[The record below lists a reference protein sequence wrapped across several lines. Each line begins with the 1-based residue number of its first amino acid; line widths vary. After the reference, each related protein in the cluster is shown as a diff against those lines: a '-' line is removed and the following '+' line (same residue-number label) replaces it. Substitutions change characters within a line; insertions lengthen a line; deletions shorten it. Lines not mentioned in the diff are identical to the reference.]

1 MTWNRHIR
9 LRIGNA
15 VRPVHN
21 ILLVLVLVGA
31 IFVAAN
37 WMLYAAVGDRL
48 PSFVHGWRN
57 APWIELTQKPYFDY
71 QLGQASG
78 ATLWRQVDPE
88 TRRYGL
94 ILGTS
99 SVRSNID
106 PNIFRRS
113 ARSEMEW
120 IVSGHIGPSMIP
132 MNRLITHLA
141 QFRDFRP
148 ETVILGIHPYM
159 IRGYDS
165 WGPEIAD
172 ETHFPLNWIFSN
184 RDYFEAYSIR
194 YLLNIRHKFFGY
206 LNMTQLAVMHRPLAS
221 PWMPPSDN
229 IDEDYNAQRWQQDK
243 IDGTID
249 WVINED
255 GYNMEAPDLKELV
268 ASIDT
273 ILKAWDAPV
282 YVVLMP
288 QAPYMNAD
296 MPAQAFT
303 VIDTALTAQF
313 DGEVPLL
320 DVRHKYPTEDFFDPS
335 HLDREARKKF
345 SADLGVLFGE
355 AYLNDQ

>member
-1 MTWNRHIR
+1 MTWNRQIGLHIAA
-9 LRIGNA
+9 A
-15 VRPVHN
+15 VRRVHN

-31 IFVAAN
+31 IYVASN
-37 WMLYAAVGDRL
+37 WMLYAAVGDKL

-57 APWIELTQKPYFDY
+57 APWIELTQKPYLDF

-113 ARSEMEW
+113 ARTDMEW
-120 IVSGHIGPSMIP
+120 IVSGHVGPSMIP

-141 QFRDFRP
+141 QFPDFRP

-159 IRGYDS
+159 LRGYDS
-165 WGPEIAD
+165 WGPKISN
-172 ETHFPLNWIFSN
+172 ETHFPLNWMFSN

-194 YLLNIRHKFFGY
+194 YLLNVRRKIFGF
-206 LNMTQLAVMHRPLAS
+206 LDMTQLAVMHRPLAN
-221 PWMPPSDN
+221 PWVPLSDN
-229 IDEDYNAQRWQQDK
+229 IHEDYDAKKWQQDR

-249 WVINED
+249 WLINED
-255 GYNMEAPDLKELV
+255 GYNMDAQDLKELV
-268 ASIDT
+268 ASINT
-273 ILKAWDAPV
+273 ILKVWNAPV

-288 QAPYMNAD
+288 QAPYMNED
-296 MPAQAFT
+296 MPAQAFA
-303 VIDTALTAQF
+303 VIDAALTAQF
-313 DGEVPLL
+313 NGEVPLL
-320 DVRHKYPTEDFFDPS
+320 DLRHNYPTEDFFDPS
-335 HLDREARKKF
+335 HLDRKARKKF
-345 SADLGVLFGE
+345 STDLGELFGE
-355 AYLNDQ
+355 TYFNDQ